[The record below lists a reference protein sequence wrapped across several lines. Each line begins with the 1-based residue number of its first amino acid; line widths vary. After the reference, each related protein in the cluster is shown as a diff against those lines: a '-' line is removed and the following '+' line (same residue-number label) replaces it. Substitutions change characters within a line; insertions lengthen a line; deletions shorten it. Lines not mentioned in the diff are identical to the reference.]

1 MKKLCCLV
9 LCLFVFW
16 TALCSPA
23 TAYAGQDDGIVES
36 CIDSFLT
43 HKGYSS
49 IEEMLGSTR
58 SGADLDVAFCLRRY
72 KDGLDFSELE
82 KGIDP
87 SNFSAQTKEK
97 QLFYKKAFGGNA
109 VGDPVAARVGLIGK
123 VFALHLL
130 KNGIPI
136 EGVTKE
142 EIVEGILSARFK
154 DGGWAL
160 TGQIADVDVTAMCL
174 QALCGEC
181 EDSVMT
187 EGINLLSSRQR
198 ADGAFISYGTVNCES
213 CAQVIILLSALGIDA
228 ATDSRF
234 VKENSLMDALLSFR
248 TEKGVFTH
256 ERGNE
261 RSIDGPTAQ
270 AISALVAYDLY
281 KKGGEAFY
289 SLPEYNFGHSSVV
302 ISPEKAA
309 NKLPINAWVAVGLAG
324 ATVLICGVLLLAKKG
339 GWKEVVVV
347 LLVGCGLS
355 LFIGLSTFQT
365 VDEYYSTT
373 LKEEGPMVV
382 TLVIR
387 KDRVDPENPVIFNGE
402 VGIREGGNV
411 MDAVLVATRK
421 ERLQLSY
428 VTGYIGSIDNL
439 AEFDYGNES
448 GWMFAVNGVFSE
460 RSVSEKYLSAGDRV
474 VFLYSLDM
482 GKDVAEYLEEVD
494 EE

>member
-1 MKKLCCLV
+1 MKKLCYLV

-16 TALCSPA
+16 TAIISPSA
-23 TAYAGQDDGIVES
+23 AYAGQDGTDVDKY
-36 CIDSFLT
+36 IDSYLNY
-43 HKGYSS
+43 KGYSS
-49 IEEMLGSTR
+49 IEEMLGFAR

-72 KDGLDFSELE
+72 VDGLDFSQIEE
-82 KGIDP
+82 GIDP
-87 SNFSAQTKEK
+87 SKFTAQSKEK
-97 QLFYKKAFGGNA
+97 QLFYKKAFGGDV
-109 VGDPVAARVGLIGK
+109 VGDPVAARVGLIAN

-130 KNGIPI
+130 KNDVSI
-136 EGVTKE
+136 EGATKE
-142 EIVEGILSARFK
+142 EMVAGILSHRLE
-154 DGGWAL
+154 DGGWAI

-174 QALCGEC
+174 QALMGVC
-181 EDSVMT
+181 DDTVME
-187 EGINLLSSRQR
+187 EGISLLSSRQR
-198 ADGAFISYGTVNCES
+198 PDGAFVSYGTVNCES
-213 CAQVIILLSALGIDA
+213 CAQVIILLSAMGIDC

-234 VKENSLMDALLSFR
+234 IKEKSVLDALLSFR
-248 TEKGVFTH
+248 TEKGVFSH

-281 KKGGEAFY
+281 KKGGGAFY
-289 SLPEYNFGHSSVV
+289 SLPEYNYGKSSVV
-302 ISPEKAA
+302 ITPEKTA

-324 ATVLICGVLLLAKKG
+324 ATVLICGVILLVKRG
-339 GWKEVVVV
+339 GWKEVVVIV
-347 LLVGCGLS
+347 LIGCGLS
-355 LFIGLSTFQT
+355 LFVGLSTFQT
-365 VDEYYSTT
+365 VEEYYSTT

-387 KDRVDPENPVIFNGE
+387 KDRIDPDNPIIFDGE

-411 MDAVLVATRK
+411 MDAMLVATRK

-428 VTGYIGSIDNL
+428 VTGYISSIANI

-460 RSVSEKYLSAGDRV
+460 RSVNEKYLSEGDVV

-482 GKDVAEYLEEVD
+482 GKDVANYLEADGEK
-494 EE
+494 